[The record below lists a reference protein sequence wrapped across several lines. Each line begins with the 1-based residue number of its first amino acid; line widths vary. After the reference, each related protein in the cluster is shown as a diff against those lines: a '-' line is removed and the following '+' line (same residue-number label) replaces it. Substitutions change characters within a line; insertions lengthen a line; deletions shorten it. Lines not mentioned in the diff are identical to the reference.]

1 MASSEPFRLGQR
13 VHSVG
18 DPRRIG
24 TVKYVGTVEG
34 YSGIWVGVDWDTG
47 EGKHDGT
54 VKGTRYFQAKSENS
68 GSLARP
74 HNLSSGIS
82 FLEALCIRYKG
93 QATKEEEDGM
103 YVLSTTNRRVSVEF
117 VGKEKIQD
125 KLSRFEEL
133 TNASLSFLGVNSPGS
148 SAEIGSNLPNLKE
161 LDLTG
166 NLLSEWKDIGTICEQ
181 LPSLKALNLSHNLM
195 ADVVTGLPRLSSIR
209 VLVLNCT
216 GVKWT
221 QVEELEHLLPVIE
234 ELHLMGNGISEI
246 KVATSSSV
254 QRFESLRLLNLEDN
268 CIAEWGEIIKISML
282 RSLEHL
288 QLNKNNLK
296 SVFYPDDSTVQK
308 MFNGSE
314 SREKCCIPFENLRCL
329 LLASNNIGDLASID
343 ALNLFPNLMDIRI
356 SENPITEPTR
366 GGIPRYV
373 LVARLSK
380 VELLNGSEIRAR
392 DRKEC
397 EIRYVRLV
405 MSQLHGKP
413 DEIKKLHPRFTELK
427 LLHGI
432 EDERPSIESSGP
444 QKMATGLLSI
454 TLKCV
459 GASMGEKAP
468 MTKKLPA
475 STTVG
480 KLKILCGSFFKLKSV
495 KLKLFLEEE
504 GCPLPLLL
512 DDEMASL
519 VDVGAGNGSTILV
532 DEES

>member
-246 KVATSSSV
+246 KATSSSV

-296 SVFYPDDSTVQK
+296 SVFYPDDSTSYIL
-308 MFNGSE
+308 FS
-314 SREKCCIPFENLRCL
+314 S
-329 LLASNNIGDLASID
+329 ASNNIGDLASID

-413 DEIKKLHPRFTELK
+413 DEIKKLHPRYSLYPRFTELK

-475 STTVG
+475 STT
-480 KLKILCGSFFKLKSV
+480 
-495 KLKLFLEEE
+495 

>member
-246 KVATSSSV
+246 KSYILFSS
-254 QRFESLRLLNLEDN
+254 
-268 CIAEWGEIIKISML
+268 
-282 RSLEHL
+282 
-288 QLNKNNLK
+288 
-296 SVFYPDDSTVQK
+296 
-308 MFNGSE
+308 
-314 SREKCCIPFENLRCL
+314 
-329 LLASNNIGDLASID
+329 ASNNIGDLASID

-413 DEIKKLHPRFTELK
+413 DEIKKLHPRYSLYPRFTELK

-475 STTVG
+475 STT
-480 KLKILCGSFFKLKSV
+480 
-495 KLKLFLEEE
+495 

>member
-246 KVATSSSV
+246 KSYILFSS
-254 QRFESLRLLNLEDN
+254 
-268 CIAEWGEIIKISML
+268 
-282 RSLEHL
+282 
-288 QLNKNNLK
+288 
-296 SVFYPDDSTVQK
+296 
-308 MFNGSE
+308 
-314 SREKCCIPFENLRCL
+314 
-329 LLASNNIGDLASID
+329 ASNNIGDLASID

>member
-1 MASSEPFRLGQR
+1 MRLCHFLVSVLLVHQQR
-13 VHSVG
+13 LLLLCQ
-18 DPRRIG
+18 
-24 TVKYVGTVEG
+24 VKY
-34 YSGIWVGVDWDTG
+34 
-47 EGKHDGT
+47 
-54 VKGTRYFQAKSENS
+54 
-68 GSLARP
+68 
-74 HNLSSGIS
+74 
-82 FLEALCIRYKG
+82 IR
-93 QATKEEEDGM
+93 
-103 YVLSTTNRRVSVEF
+103 
-117 VGKEKIQD
+117 
-125 KLSRFEEL
+125 
-133 TNASLSFLGVNSPGS
+133 
-148 SAEIGSNLPNLKE
+148 E

-181 LPSLKALNLSHNLM
+181 LPSLTALNLSHNLM

-209 VLVLNCT
+209 TLVLNCT

-246 KVATSSSV
+246 KATSSSV
-254 QRFESLRLLNLEDN
+254 QRFDSLRLLNLEDN
-268 CIAEWGEIIKISML
+268 CIAEWDEIITISML

-288 QLNKNNLK
+288 QLNKNRLK
-296 SVFYPDDSTVQK
+296 NVFYPDDAAVKKTL
-308 MFNGSE
+308 NGSE
-314 SREKCCIPFENLRCL
+314 SQKKCCIPFENLRCL

-343 ALNLFPNLMDIRI
+343 SLNLFPNLMDIRI
-356 SENPITEPTR
+356 SENPITEPTS

-413 DEIKKLHPRFTELK
+413 DEIKQLHPRFAELK
-427 LLHGI
+427 RLHGI
-432 EDERPSIESSGP
+432 EDERPSIEPSGP

-480 KLKILCGSFFKLKSV
+480 KLKILCESFFKLRSV
-495 KLKLFLEEE
+495 ELRLFLEEE
-504 GCPLPLLL
+504 GCPLPILL
-512 DDEMASL
+512 DDGMATL

>member
-209 VLVLNCT
+209 VL
-216 GVKWT
+216 
-221 QVEELEHLLPVIE
+221 VEELEHLLPVIE

>member
-246 KVATSSSV
+246 KSYILFSS
-254 QRFESLRLLNLEDN
+254 
-268 CIAEWGEIIKISML
+268 
-282 RSLEHL
+282 
-288 QLNKNNLK
+288 
-296 SVFYPDDSTVQK
+296 
-308 MFNGSE
+308 
-314 SREKCCIPFENLRCL
+314 
-329 LLASNNIGDLASID
+329 ASNNIGDLASID

-413 DEIKKLHPRFTELK
+413 DEIKKLHPRYSLYPRFTELK